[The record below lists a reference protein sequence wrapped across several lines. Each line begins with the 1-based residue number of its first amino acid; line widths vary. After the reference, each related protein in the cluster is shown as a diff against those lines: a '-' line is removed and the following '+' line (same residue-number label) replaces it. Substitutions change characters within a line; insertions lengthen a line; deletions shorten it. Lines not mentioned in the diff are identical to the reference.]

1 MNFNESLQDYPD
13 GIDGGLDAESKKY
26 LGKYRG
32 VVINNVDPLQRGR
45 LQVQVPDVAGIAPIT
60 WAMPCV
66 PIAGIQNGMV
76 ALPMI
81 GSGVWIEFEQGM
93 PDSPIWVGCFWGSAA
108 ELPALSRLT
117 PPAVPAITLQTP
129 LQNGLTI
136 SDMPGPTGGI
146 VIKST
151 TGATLIVNDT
161 GIYIQNGKGASI
173 VLAGPSVA
181 INGKPVSINI
191 DGLLVL

>member
-1 MNFNESLQDYPD
+1 MTTNGHTRSSAKASDLAAGRSGKN
-13 GIDGGLDAESKKY
+13 Y

-32 VVINNVDPLQRGR
+32 VVLNNVDPLQKGR
-45 LQVQVPDVAGIAPIT
+45 LQVQVPDVAGVIPLT

-66 PIAGIQNGMV
+66 PVAGIQNGMV

-81 GSGVWIEFEQGM
+81 GSGVWIEFEQGR
-93 PDSPIWVGCFWGSAA
+93 PTHPIWVGCFWGSAA

-136 SDMPGPTGGI
+136 SDLPGPTGGI
-146 VIKST
+146 VLKSA

-173 VLAGPSVA
+173 TMVGPAVTVNTGA
-181 INGKPVSINI
+181 LTVI
-191 DGLLVL
+191 

>member
-1 MNFNESLQDYPD
+1 MTTTRDTRQSARGSDLAA
-13 GIDGGLDAESKKY
+13 GSSVKKY
-26 LGKYRG
+26 LGKFRG
-32 VVINNVDPLQRGR
+32 VVLNNVDPLQKGR
-45 LQVQVPDVAGIAPIT
+45 LLVQVPDVAGVIPLT

-66 PIAGIQNGMV
+66 PVAGLQNGMV

-81 GSGVWIEFEQGM
+81 GSGVWIEFEQGR
-93 PDSPIWVGCFWGSAA
+93 PTHPIWVGCFWGNAA

-136 SDMPGPTGGI
+136 SDLPGPTGGI
-146 VIKST
+146 VLKSA

-173 VLAGPSVA
+173 TMVGPAVTVNTGA
-181 INGKPVSINI
+181 LTVI
-191 DGLLVL
+191 